1 MSTYTIQLRN
11 LIENNYEI
19 FDFDYPIFDE
29 DYRKVLQQKI
39 IDRYYFR
46 EIGFETPAQFKWY
59 LRTRLNE
66 IMPYYN
72 KLYNSENIM
81 NKEGF
86 NPLYNLDTTE
96 TQTRTIKQDSTMN
109 QTETGTNE
117 ATDTAS
123 STTTN
128 NGKEVF
134 QDTPQSKLGDLNYAT
149 NITDNEGESEQKAN
163 TTSTGKNNNTS
174 ESEAQANTMET
185 YENRV
190 LGSGGLRYPADIIME
205 WRKSFL
211 NIDVQILDNLNDL
224 FMGVY

>member
-1 MSTYTIQLRN
+1 MSVYTIQLRN
-11 LIENNYEI
+11 LVENGYPL
-19 FDFDYPIFDE
+19 FDFDYPIFDN
-29 DYRKVLQQKI
+29 DYRKVLEKKI
-39 IDRYYFR
+39 VDRYYFR
-46 EIGFETPAQFKWY
+46 EIGFETPGQFKHF

-72 KLYNSENIM
+72 QLYKSENIM

-96 TQTRTIKQDSTMN
+96 TQKRSIKSDSLSNQDEKGNSVS
-109 QTETGTNE
+109 E
-117 ATDTAS
+117 
-123 STTTN
+123 
-128 NGKEVF
+128 GKGKNVF

-149 NITDNEGESEQKAN
+149 NITDDTNNQSASSNATTKATGQSN
-163 TTSTGKNNNTS
+163 TF
-174 ESEAQANTMET
+174 EE

-211 NIDVQILDNLNDL
+211 NIDTEILDNLNDL

>member
-1 MSTYTIQLRN
+1 MSVYTIQLRN
-11 LIENNYEI
+11 LIENDYEL

-29 DYRKVLQQKI
+29 DYRKVLEQKI

-46 EIGFETPAQFKWY
+46 EIGFETPSQFKWY

-72 KLYNSENIM
+72 QLYKSENIM

-96 TQTRTIKQDSTMN
+96 TQTRQIT
-109 QTETGTNE
+109 
-117 ATDTAS
+117 ADTS
-123 STTTN
+123 STQSELAESSTEGV
-128 NGKEVF
+128 GKNIF
-134 QDTPQSKLGDLNYAT
+134 QDTPQSKLNDINYAT
-149 NITDNEGESEQKAN
+149 NITDDSNSQTASSNSNASAN
-163 TTSTGKNNNTS
+163 TQG
-174 ESEAQANTMET
+174 NTMET
-185 YENRV
+185 YESKV

-211 NIDVQILDNLNDL
+211 NIDVQILDNLSDL